1 MTDDAQRIFD
11 YLPVS
16 FRNPTEQEYVNF
28 LWDTFQ
34 TNYDAGKYP
43 FAFLAY
49 HMLFM
54 CFVYFE
60 IWQVKANF
68 PDDFSK
74 AMVGFNKDT
83 EKELMEAATPFS
95 LWQVNESSVFRFLK
109 LIGMSNADIG
119 QCTKLVKE
127 RNDAAHSNGN
137 IFFRNQ
143 ADVHLKINDVLRCV
157 EKIQGYSQQI
167 IETCFE
173 KFLLESA
180 DIDNREFLDDTDQIR
195 EVLVHGN
202 YLSARDIEI
211 AKAYDFTRLAANQH
225 FQNIESL
232 ALALRELY
240 PDEETT
246 EVGHA

>member
-1 MTDDAQRIFD
+1 MDDARLVFE

-28 LWDTFQ
+28 LWDAFE
-34 TNYDAGKYP
+34 TNYQAGKYP

-60 IWQVKANF
+60 IWQVKANL

-83 EKELMEAATPFS
+83 EKGLLEASTPFS

-109 LIGMSNADIG
+109 LIGMNNEDVG
-119 QCTKLVKE
+119 QCTRIVKD
-127 RNDAAHSNGN
+127 RNDAVHSNGN
-137 IFFRNQ
+137 IFFRNRS
-143 ADVHLKINDVLRCV
+143 DIDRKIDDILHSV
-157 EKIQGYSQQI
+157 EKIQSHSPKVILSCY
-167 IETCFE
+167 E

-180 DIDNREFLDDTDQIR
+180 DVETREYSDDGDQVR
-195 EVLVHGN
+195 EVLVHRN
-202 YLSARDIEI
+202 YLSPNDISV
-211 AKAYDFTRLAANQH
+211 AKGYDLNHLAGHENFASMQ
-225 FQNIESL
+225 SL
-232 ALALRELY
+232 AGALRELY
-240 PDEETT
+240 PDEEM
-246 EVGHA
+246 